1 MAVVGISDPEE
12 ATSSCCVACA
22 GTGVTWR
29 SPGSQD
35 GSGNKHCLLE
45 SGGGGRGF
53 VAYLDGT
60 VNVSR
65 YFPFDPHKPLEMSAA
80 DD

>member
-12 ATSSCCVACA
+12 AASACCVTYA

-35 GSGNKHCLLE
+35 GSGNKFWLLE

-53 VAYLDGT
+53 VAFLGQ
-60 VNVSR
+60 NC
-65 YFPFDPHKPLEMSAA
+65 
-80 DD
+80 